1 MKTSK
6 STKPI
11 YRLSFLVFHFML
23 HFSFFIFSFSLLFN
37 NVFAHELQPSS
48 LEVKQL
54 TPDRYEVIWRAP
66 IYYKK
71 PHPAKLQ
78 LPEVWQTLG
87 EPTVR
92 RQLDAFLHR
101 YVVNVPGGDI
111 NGGVIRFIGLEATI
125 TDVFAR
131 FIWLDGSE
139 TTAIARPSQPWIDIE
154 GKRSSWQVAG
164 DYTVLGV
171 EHILSGFDHL
181 TFVLALLLIV
191 SGAKRLLITVTSF
204 TLAHSITLAA
214 ATLGVMW
221 VPGPPVE
228 AVIALSILFL
238 ASELVKVNRGLPS
251 LTAQFPWIVAF
262 VFGLLHGFGF
272 AGALSDVGLPQNE
285 VPLALLTFNIGVEL
299 GQLLFVA
306 AVMALLVLLRKVRRE
321 WPQWTQQVPAYG
333 IGSIA
338 AFWFIER
345 VSGF

>member
-1 MKTSK
+1 MRRAYLYS
-6 STKPI
+6 
-11 YRLSFLVFHFML
+11 Y
-23 HFSFFIFSFSLLFN
+23 LLF
-37 NVFAHELQPSS
+37 VLLAGFFTQAFAHELQPSS
-48 LEVKQL
+48 FEVRQL
-54 TPDRYEVIWRAP
+54 TQDRFEVIWRAP

-78 LPEVWQTLG
+78 LPEQWQTVG
-87 EPTVR
+87 EPTVKH
-92 RQLDAFLHR
+92 LPDSALHR
-101 YVVNVPGGDI
+101 RVVSVPSGDI
-111 NGGVIRFIGLEATI
+111 TGGVIRFIGLQATI

-131 FIWLDGSE
+131 FTWLDGAE
-139 TTAIARPSQPWIDIE
+139 TTAIARPSKPWIDIV
-154 GKRSSWQVAG
+154 GKRSGWQVAG

-171 EHILSGFDHL
+171 DHILSGFDHL

-204 TLAHSITLAA
+204 TVAHSITLAV

-238 ASELVKVNRGLPS
+238 ASELLKVNRGLPS
-251 LTAQFPWIVAF
+251 LTAQYPWVVAF

-272 AGALSDVGLPQNE
+272 AGALSDVGLPAGE
-285 VPLALLTFNIGVEL
+285 VPLALLMFNVGVEL
-299 GQLLFVA
+299 GQLLFIA
-306 AVMALLVLLRKVRRE
+306 AVLLVMTALNKVHIK
-321 WPQWTQQVPAYG
+321 WPSWAQQLPAYG

-345 VSGF
+345 LAGF